1 MSKRSPYMFVRWG
14 SPTPET
20 PCDATPKTPC
30 GTGLGAGVCVGAG
43 VAEGVNEVVD
53 AGVVE
58 GVAEG
63 VSEVI
68 GAGVAEGVNEVV
80 DTGVV
85 EGVAEGVSEVVGAG
99 VAEGVNEVVD
109 AGVVDGVNEV
119 VDAGVGEAVG
129 EGASGGASAT
139 KLTLA
144 GLWGISVT
152 QPVRLVAVRRSHLCE
167 AVMDPADGYASYIM
181 AASPETCEQ
190 AMEVPELV
198 PSEVSLRWD
207 VERMLEPGAQTS
219 TQLP

>member
-1 MSKRSPYMFVRWG
+1 MVFVSSRVSPR
-14 SPTPET
+14 
-20 PCDATPKTPC
+20 
-30 GTGLGAGVCVGAG
+30 
-43 VAEGVNEVVD
+43 
-53 AGVVE
+53 
-58 GVAEG
+58 
-63 VSEVI
+63 VSIRLSLLPSSRVSTRPSML
-68 GAGVAEGVNEVV
+68 VSSR
-80 DTGVV
+80 
-85 EGVAEGVSEVVGAG
+85 GVAEGVSEVVGAG

-109 AGVVDGVNEV
+109 AGVVEGASEGVNEVVGAGVAEGVNEVVDAGVVQGVNEV
-119 VDAGVGEAVG
+119 VDAGVGEAAG

>member
-68 GAGVAEGVNEVV
+68 
-80 DTGVV
+80 
-85 EGVAEGVSEVVGAG
+85 VVGAG

>member
-1 MSKRSPYMFVRWG
+1 MPRRRPLAVRGSVLVFVSVLVSLRVSTRLSMLVSSRVSPR
-14 SPTPET
+14 
-20 PCDATPKTPC
+20 
-30 GTGLGAGVCVGAG
+30 
-43 VAEGVNEVVD
+43 
-53 AGVVE
+53 
-58 GVAEG
+58 
-63 VSEVI
+63 VS
-68 GAGVAEGVNEVV
+68 A
-80 DTGVV
+80 
-85 EGVAEGVSEVVGAG
+85 EVVGAG

>member
-1 MSKRSPYMFVRWG
+1 VRWG

-53 AGVVE
+53 A
-58 GVAEG
+58 
-63 VSEVI
+63 
-68 GAGVAEGVNEVV
+68 
-80 DTGVV
+80 GVV

>member
-58 GVAEG
+58 G
-63 VSEVI
+63 
-68 GAGVAEGVNEVV
+68 VV